1 MSSFKGEFAV
11 VPTDKICGRSLSKIS
26 VDMNSI
32 FMTLCHMTN
41 MTKRSHTSEILIFEV
56 IFVDFRLTKN
66 IFFNKTASFIGRNI
80 NNHACQI
87 FCSKRNCETLYH
99 WFFLLD
105 ITMVKKM
112 NNLNDCSAHSY
123 LYLRSRF
130 KRENRL
136 ESQNPLQNYFTV
148 TFTYFNKSENQI

>member
-1 MSSFKGEFAV
+1 
-11 VPTDKICGRSLSKIS
+11 
-26 VDMNSI
+26 
-32 FMTLCHMTN
+32 
-41 MTKRSHTSEILIFEV
+41 
-56 IFVDFRLTKN
+56 
-66 IFFNKTASFIGRNI
+66 
-80 NNHACQI
+80 
-87 FCSKRNCETLYH
+87 LYH